1 MSDISDVRNTL
12 GALAGAAL
20 YPNGTGQS
28 SAVGATVVVRSGW
41 PVPQQLKALVGTG
54 NAMISIYQMP
64 GMGKNTTRFLG
75 DDDAQ
80 AIIPAPQLTLS
91 LANNQV
97 TIGGA
102 INPGEAPTLRL
113 NYQPFS
119 YSIQATDTVDTVAAA
134 LAALIAAV
142 FPGTTSSGPVITI
155 VGGSFV
161 WANGGQVVNSQ
172 GQPVFAETGENGLFD
187 AEAAISVPVTVQ
199 QEIGRQAQVFMVV
212 VWAPSELLR
221 DAICRTLELSFK
233 QQPRIVMPDN
243 TWARLLYRGVTDF
256 DVSERSQI
264 YRRNLLYEVEYALMA
279 PVTENTVTNFGVTTT
294 PTNGSPNTTNI

>member
-75 DDDAQ
+75 DDDVQ
-80 AIIPAPQLTLS
+80 ATIPAPELS
-91 LANNQV
+91 LTIASNHV
-97 TIGGA
+97 TVGGT
-102 INPGEAPTLRL
+102 INPGEAATLRV
-113 NYQPFS
+113 NYQPYS
-119 YSIQATDTVDTVAAA
+119 YAVKQTDTVDTVAAA
-134 LAALIAAV
+134 LAALI
-142 FPGTTSSGPVITI
+142 PGASVNGAEITI
-155 VGGSFV
+155 
-161 WANGGQVVNSQ
+161 NG
-172 GQPVFAETGENGLFD
+172 VFDIES
-187 AEAAISVPVTVQ
+187 AISVPVTVQ